1 MEEDDDLEVQSAEVR
16 SFAPFFLKRYHN
28 SINMSYRVT
37 IEELRKN
44 APPLRMISLTAPDWL
59 QAVDAVTEVLSKED
73 TLFQE
78 DEKDFME
85 PDEPR
90 DWS

>member
-1 MEEDDDLEVQSAEVR
+1 
-16 SFAPFFLKRYHN
+16 
-28 SINMSYRVT
+28 MSYRVT
-37 IEELRKN
+37 VEELRKN
-44 APPLRMISLTAPDWL
+44 SPPLRMISLTAPDWL
-59 QAVDAVTEVLSKED
+59 QAIDAVTEVLSKED

>member
-1 MEEDDDLEVQSAEVR
+1 
-16 SFAPFFLKRYHN
+16 
-28 SINMSYRVT
+28 MSYRVT
-37 IEELRKN
+37 VEELRKN

-59 QAVDAVTEVLSKED
+59 QAIDAVTEVLSKED

-78 DEKDFME
+78 DEAETRE
-85 PDEPR
+85 PND

>member
-1 MEEDDDLEVQSAEVR
+1 
-16 SFAPFFLKRYHN
+16 
-28 SINMSYRVT
+28 MSYRVT
-37 IEELRKN
+37 VEELRKN
-44 APPLRMISLTAPDWL
+44 APPLRMVSLTAPDWL
-59 QAVDAVTEVLSKED
+59 QAIDAVTEMLSKED
-73 TLFQE
+73 SLFQE

>member
-1 MEEDDDLEVQSAEVR
+1 
-16 SFAPFFLKRYHN
+16 
-28 SINMSYRVT
+28 MSYRVT
-37 IEELRKN
+37 VEELRKN

-73 TLFQE
+73 TMFQE
-78 DEKDFME
+78 DEKDFLE

>member
-1 MEEDDDLEVQSAEVR
+1 
-16 SFAPFFLKRYHN
+16 
-28 SINMSYRVT
+28 MSYRVT
-37 IEELRKN
+37 VEELRKN

-59 QAVDAVTEVLSKED
+59 QAIDAATEMLSKED
-73 TLFQE
+73 SLFLE

>member
-1 MEEDDDLEVQSAEVR
+1 VWLLTSSAA
-16 SFAPFFLKRYHN
+16 FGCNTIPRYN
-28 SINMSYRVT
+28 NRTMSYRVT
-37 IEELRKN
+37 VEELRKN

-73 TLFQE
+73 TMFQE

>member
-1 MEEDDDLEVQSAEVR
+1 
-16 SFAPFFLKRYHN
+16 
-28 SINMSYRVT
+28 MSYRVT
-37 IEELRKN
+37 VEELRKN
-44 APPLRMISLTAPDWL
+44 APPLRMISLTASDWL
-59 QAVDAVTEVLSKED
+59 QAIDAVTEVLSKED

>member
-1 MEEDDDLEVQSAEVR
+1 
-16 SFAPFFLKRYHN
+16 
-28 SINMSYRVT
+28 MSYRVT
-37 IEELRKN
+37 VEELRKN

-59 QAVDAVTEVLSKED
+59 QAIDAVTEVLSKED